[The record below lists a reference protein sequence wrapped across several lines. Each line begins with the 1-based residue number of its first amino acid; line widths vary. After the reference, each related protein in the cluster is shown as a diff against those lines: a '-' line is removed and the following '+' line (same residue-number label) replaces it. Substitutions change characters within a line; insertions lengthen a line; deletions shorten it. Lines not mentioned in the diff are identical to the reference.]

1 MEVGILG
8 KKVGMTSVFD
18 EAGKSVPVSVIE
30 AGPCK
35 ITQIKTNGTDRYC
48 AVQLGYESVREDR
61 AKKPRLGHL
70 KKAGVSPL
78 RWLKEFRIQDDEKV
92 SQYQLGQ
99 EIRVDIFKPG
109 DYVDITGNS
118 KGRGFQGVVKRH
130 GFTGLR
136 ATHGANEYFRRP
148 GSIGTNTFGSNV
160 KKGKK
165 FPGHYG
171 NERITIL
178 NLKVIKVDPQEN
190 LLVIEGAI
198 PGAKGGLLTIRKTN
212 RG

>member
-8 KKVGMTSVFD
+8 KKVGMTRIFD
-18 EAGKSVPVSVIE
+18 ETGKSVSASVIV
-30 AGPCK
+30 AGPCMV
-35 ITQIKTNGTDRYC
+35 TQIKSNDSDAYS
-48 AVQLGYESVREDR
+48 AVQVGYESIREDHT
-61 AKKPRLGHL
+61 KKPRLGHL

-78 RWLKEFRIQDDEKV
+78 RWLREFRIQDNEKL
-92 SQYQLGQ
+92 SQYKLGQ
-99 EIRVDIFKPG
+99 EIRVDIFKAG
-109 DYVDITGNS
+109 DYVDVTGLS

-171 NERITIL
+171 QEKITIL
-178 NLKVIKVDPQEN
+178 NLRVVKVDPQEN
-190 LLVIEGAI
+190 LLVVEGAI
-198 PGAKGGLLTIRKTN
+198 PGSKNALLTIRKTN